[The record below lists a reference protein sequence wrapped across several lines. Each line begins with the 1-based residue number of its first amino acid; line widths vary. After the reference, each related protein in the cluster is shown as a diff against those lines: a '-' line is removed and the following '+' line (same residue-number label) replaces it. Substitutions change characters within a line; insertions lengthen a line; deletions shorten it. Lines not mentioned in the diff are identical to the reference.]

1 VSTEFE
7 DILTLLTHNKEVQ
20 LFLSSIHNTPPPPLP
35 YHSTTHSPSH
45 GIHHRTMS
53 QSPSTSGTTTPS
65 NAGIT
70 LNEAGERIIPS
81 SVRPDGTLRKEIK
94 VRPGYRP
101 PEDVEIYRNRAAA
114 SWKQRASDG
123 KIPGA
128 EPVESSTSNSTMS
141 SSAKKNAKKREA
153 AKKKKAAEECSGG
166 AKKVEE
172 KTKEEAKPNATAKTL
187 KPDEMTEEEKEKAA
201 KALRKKLRQAQDL
214 KDKKEKG
221 EALLPEQLEKVIKVN
236 ELMRQLK
243 ALGLGD

>member
-1 VSTEFE
+1 
-7 DILTLLTHNKEVQ
+7 
-20 LFLSSIHNTPPPPLP
+20 
-35 YHSTTHSPSH
+35 
-45 GIHHRTMS
+45 M
-53 QSPSTSGTTTPS
+53 SGTTTPTTPS

-70 LNEAGERIIPS
+70 FNEAGERIIPS

-101 PEDVEIYRNRAAA
+101 PEDVEIYRNRAAH
-114 SWKQRASDG
+114 SWKQRANDG

-128 EPVESSTSNSTMS
+128 EPVVDSSSTPNPVSSN
-141 SSAKKNAKKREA
+141 AKKNAKKREA
-153 AKKKKAAEECSGG
+153 AKKKKAAEPEV
-166 AKKVEE
+166 KKEE
-172 KTKEEAKPNATAKTL
+172 IKEEATPSVTAKTL